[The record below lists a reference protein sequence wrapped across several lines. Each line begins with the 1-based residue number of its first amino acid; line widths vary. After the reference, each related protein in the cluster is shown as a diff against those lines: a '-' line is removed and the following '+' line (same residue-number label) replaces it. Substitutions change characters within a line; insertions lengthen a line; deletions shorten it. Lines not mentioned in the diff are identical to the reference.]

1 MKIGVVGGGFVGH
14 AMTLLSPGVD
24 VIVWD
29 IDLTKRIP
37 LDLTFERF
45 IQESEIV
52 FVAVPTPMNK
62 DGSCHVGVVE
72 QVVKQIRSMDSEK
85 YIVIRSTVP
94 PGTSDRLDVFFMPEF
109 LTERHWRSDFAN
121 TSEWIVGADDKQFIN
136 KIQEMFTLAA
146 DKSCI
151 AGDLVKQTT
160 TTEAE
165 MIKYTRNCFLASKV
179 SFFNEIH
186 QLCKKIGIDY
196 EAVRHECGEDV
207 RIGHQHTYVPG
218 PDGKPG
224 YGGTCFPKD
233 TNALR
238 CIMLEHDVESPVI
251 DSVVFR
257 NETIDRPEKDWK
269 SDKGRAVL

>member
-1 MKIGVVGGGFVGH
+1 MRIGVVGGGFVGH

-24 VIVWD
+24 VITWD
-29 IDLTKRIP
+29 TDISKRVP
-37 LDLTFERF
+37 RDLTFKRF
-45 IQESEIV
+45 VQESEIV

-62 DGSCHVGVVE
+62 DGSCHVGIVE
-72 QVVKQIRSMDSEK
+72 HVISQIKSIDSEK

-94 PGTSDRLDVFFMPEF
+94 PGTSDRLGVFFMPEF
-109 LTERHWRSDFAN
+109 LTERGWRSDFTN
-121 TSEWIVGADDKQFIN
+121 TSEWIVGTDNEQFVN

-151 AGDLVKQTT
+151 AGDHVRQTT
-160 TTEAE
+160 VTEAE
-165 MIKYTRNCFLASKV
+165 MIKYVRNCFLASKV
-179 SFFNEIH
+179 SFFNEIY
-186 QLCKKIGIDY
+186 QLCSSIGVDF
-196 EAVRHECGEDV
+196 EVVRAECGKDD
-207 RIGHQHTYVPG
+207 RIGPGHTQVPG

-238 CIMLEHDVESPVI
+238 YIMQEHDVESPVI

-257 NETIDRPEKDWK
+257 NETIDRSEKDWK

>member
-1 MKIGVVGGGFVGH
+1 MKIGVIGNGFVGH
-14 AMTLLSPGVD
+14 AMTLLTPGVD

-29 IDLTKRIP
+29 VDSNKRVP
-37 LDLTFERF
+37 RDLTFKQF
-45 IQESEIV
+45 VQESEIV

-72 QVVKQIRSMDSEK
+72 HVVEQVRSVDSEK

-94 PGTSDRLDVFFMPEF
+94 PGTSDRLGVFFMPEF
-109 LTERHWRSDFAN
+109 LTEREWRSDF
-121 TSEWIVGADDKQFIN
+121 TGTDEWIVGADDKQFIS

-146 DKSCI
+146 DKNCI
-151 AGDLVKQTT
+151 AGDHVKQTT

-179 SFFNEIH
+179 SFFNEIY

-196 EAVRHECGEDV
+196 EAVRHECGGDV

-218 PDGKPG
+218 PDGKLG

-238 CIMLEHDVESPVI
+238 CIMQEHDIESPVI

-257 NETIDRPEKDWK
+257 NETIDRTEKDWK

>member
-24 VIVWD
+24 VITWD
-29 IDLTKRIP
+29 VDPHKRVPRDLI
-37 LDLTFERF
+37 FEQF
-45 IQESEIV
+45 VQDSEIV

-72 QVVKQIRSMDSEK
+72 QVVKQIKSIEHEK

-94 PGTSDRLDVFFMPEF
+94 PGTSARLGVFFMPEF
-109 LTERHWRSDFAN
+109 LTEKNWKSDFIN
-121 TSEWIVGADDKQFIN
+121 TTEWIVGADDTQFLT
-136 KIQEMFTLAA
+136 KIQKMFMLAA
-146 DKSCI
+146 EKNCI
-151 AGDLVKQTT
+151 TGCDVKKTT

-165 MIKYTRNCFLASKV
+165 MIKYVKNCFLACKV
-179 SFFNEIH
+179 SFFNEIQ
-186 QLCKKIGIDY
+186 QLCEQMNINY
-196 EAVRHECGEDV
+196 EAVRHECGNDD
-207 RIGHQHTYVPG
+207 RIGHGHTRVPG
-218 PDGKPG
+218 PDGFAG

-238 CIMLEHDVESPVI
+238 YIMEQHDVESPVI